1 MSELIRVSNLTKFQ
15 GFPQLG
21 RKPVDN
27 PAVLRA
33 SHIMRK
39 GNGGGGIPAVQ
50 PPPRIKLFSLE

>member
-15 GFPQLG
+15 GFPQIG

-39 GNGGGGIPAVQ
+39 GSGAGIRSRP
-50 PPPRIKLFSLE
+50 KL